1 VTDSG
6 DYLLRGERERERERE
21 REGAQKLREET
32 GRELERPCA
41 TILLNLLGFTTTL

>member
-6 DYLLRGERERERERE
+6 DYLLRGERE

>member
-6 DYLLRGERERERERE
+6 DYLLRGERERERERGCTKAK
-21 REGAQKLREET
+21 RGN
-32 GRELERPCA
+32 GELERPCA

>member
-6 DYLLRGERERERERE
+6 DYLLRGERERE